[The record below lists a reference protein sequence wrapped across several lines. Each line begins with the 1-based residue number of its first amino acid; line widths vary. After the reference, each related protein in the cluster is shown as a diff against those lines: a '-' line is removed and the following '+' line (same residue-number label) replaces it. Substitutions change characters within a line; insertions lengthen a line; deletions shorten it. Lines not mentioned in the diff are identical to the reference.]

1 LLKAEKRG
9 SRADVGAGRLDEV
22 TDSADWSEEAAARLA
37 AIVESS
43 DDAIVSKTLDGVITS
58 WNHAAE
64 RMFGYAPAE
73 AIGRHITLIIP
84 PDRLDEET
92 RVLASI
98 RAGRRVEHFET
109 IRVTKDG
116 RQVAVSLTVSPVK
129 DSSGRVIGASK
140 IARDVSER
148 RRGEIA
154 QARLAAI
161 IESSDDAIISKT
173 LDGVITSWNG
183 AAERVFGWTAAEAI
197 GQHITLI
204 IPEEYREEEAGVL
217 SRLRR
222 GDRIDHFETVRQ
234 RKDGQLLDVSI
245 TVSPIRD
252 GRGTIVGASK
262 VARDISAQRILDQA
276 RQALLEREQVAR
288 TEAEAL
294 NRSKDQFLATLSHE
308 LRTPLN
314 AIYGWARMLEGGGLD
329 PAAMRNATQAILR
342 NSKIQVQLIE
352 DLFDVSRVI
361 TGNMRLDVRPMNVF
375 APLEAALDTVRP
387 AAAAKGIRLD
397 TALDPRATPIM
408 GDPGRIQQVVWNLLV
423 NAVKFTPNGGRV
435 QLSLRRVNS
444 YIQITV
450 SDTGEGIAPDQ
461 VAHLFERFR
470 QADTGPTRRHTGL
483 GIGLSLVKH
492 LVELHGGTVS
502 GMSAGLGQ
510 GSTFTVQLP
519 VSVVQEPPPSRPRP
533 EPRPVEDPDIGS
545 VKPISLRDV
554 HVLVVDDDEE
564 SRELASL
571 VLTDAGAETR
581 TAPSAREAMALLEEW
596 PPDVLVS
603 DLEMPEEDGF
613 SLLRRARR
621 AAMLRSRKLPALAL
635 TAYGRSED
643 RVRVLAAGFNL
654 HLAKPADPTELV
666 LAVASLVGRT
676 E

>member
-1 LLKAEKRG
+1 
-9 SRADVGAGRLDEV
+9 V

-245 TVSPIRD
+245 TVSPMRD

-571 VLTDAGAETR
+571 VLTECRSGDPDRAVGSRGDGATGGMAAGRLGQRPGDAGGR
-581 TAPSAREAMALLEEW
+581 RVQPSAAGTARGHASESQA
-596 PPDVLVS
+596 P
-603 DLEMPEEDGF
+603 
-613 SLLRRARR
+613 RA
-621 AAMLRSRKLPALAL
+621 
-635 TAYGRSED
+635 GID
-643 RVRVLAAGFNL
+643 RVW
-654 HLAKPADPTELV
+654 
-666 LAVASLVGRT
+666 AV
-676 E
+676 

>member
-9 SRADVGAGRLDEV
+9 SRHRGGEAGDEV
-22 TDSADWSEEAAARLA
+22 TDSEDWSEEVAARPA

-73 AIGRHITLIIP
+73 AIGRNITLIIP

-109 IRVTKDG
+109 IRVAKDG

-129 DSSGRVIGASK
+129 DSSGRIIGASK
-140 IARDVSER
+140 VARDVSER

-161 IESSDDAIISKT
+161 IESSEDAIISKT

-204 IPEEYREEEAGVL
+204 IPEEYREEERGVL
-217 SRLRR
+217 ARLRR

-262 VARDISAQRILDQA
+262 VARDISAQRILEQA
-276 RQALLEREQVAR
+276 RQALLEREQAAR
-288 TEAEAL
+288 TEAEDL

-342 NSKIQVQLIE
+342 NSTIQVQLIE

-423 NAVKFTPNGGRV
+423 NAVKFTPKGGRV
-435 QLSLRRVNS
+435 ELRLRRVNS
-444 YIQITV
+444 HIQIMV
-450 SDTGEGIAPDQ
+450 SDTGEGIAADQ

-519 VSVVQEPPPSRPRP
+519 VSVVQVQPPSRPRP
-533 EPRPVEDPDIGS
+533 EPRSAEDPDIGS
-545 VKPISLRDV
+545 VKPVSLRDV

-571 VLTDAGAETR
+571 VLTNAGAETR

-621 AAMLRSRKLPALAL
+621 ASLLRNRKLPALAL

>member
-1 LLKAEKRG
+1 M
-9 SRADVGAGRLDEV
+9 
-22 TDSADWSEEAAARLA
+22 TDSEDWSEEVAARLA

-73 AIGRHITLIIP
+73 AIGRNITLIIP

-92 RVLASI
+92 RVLASV

-109 IRVTKDG
+109 IRVAKDG

-129 DSSGRVIGASK
+129 DSSGRIIGASK
-140 IARDVSER
+140 VARDVSER

-161 IESSDDAIISKT
+161 IESSEDAIISKT

-204 IPEEYREEEAGVL
+204 IPEEYREEERGVL
-217 SRLRR
+217 ARLRR

-262 VARDISAQRILDQA
+262 VARDISAQRILEQA
-276 RQALLEREQVAR
+276 RQALLEREQAAR
-288 TEAEAL
+288 TEAEDL

-342 NSKIQVQLIE
+342 NSTIQVQLIE

-375 APLEAALDTVRP
+375 APLEAARHGQ
-387 AAAAKGIRLD
+387 AG
-397 TALDPRATPIM
+397 
-408 GDPGRIQQVVWNLLV
+408 
-423 NAVKFTPNGGRV
+423 GGR
-435 QLSLRRVNS
+435 
-444 YIQITV
+444 
-450 SDTGEGIAPDQ
+450 EG
-461 VAHLFERFR
+461 H
-470 QADTGPTRRHTGL
+470 
-483 GIGLSLVKH
+483 
-492 LVELHGGTVS
+492 
-502 GMSAGLGQ
+502 
-510 GSTFTVQLP
+510 
-519 VSVVQEPPPSRPRP
+519 
-533 EPRPVEDPDIGS
+533 
-545 VKPISLRDV
+545 
-554 HVLVVDDDEE
+554 
-564 SRELASL
+564 
-571 VLTDAGAETR
+571 
-581 TAPSAREAMALLEEW
+581 SARHR
-596 PPDVLVS
+596 P
-603 DLEMPEEDGF
+603 
-613 SLLRRARR
+613 
-621 AAMLRSRKLPALAL
+621 
-635 TAYGRSED
+635 
-643 RVRVLAAGFNL
+643 
-654 HLAKPADPTELV
+654 
-666 LAVASLVGRT
+666 
-676 E
+676 

>member
-1 LLKAEKRG
+1 M
-9 SRADVGAGRLDEV
+9 
-22 TDSADWSEEAAARLA
+22 TDSEDWSEEVAARLA

-73 AIGRHITLIIP
+73 AIGRNITLIIP
-84 PDRLDEET
+84 PDRLEEET

-129 DSSGRVIGASK
+129 DSSGRIIGASK
-140 IARDVSER
+140 VARDVSER

-161 IESSDDAIISKT
+161 IESSEDAIISKT

-204 IPEEYREEEAGVL
+204 IPEEYREEERGVL
-217 SRLRR
+217 ARLRR

-262 VARDISAQRILDQA
+262 VARDISAQRILEQA
-276 RQALLEREQVAR
+276 RQALLEREQAAR
-288 TEAEAL
+288 TEAEDL

-342 NSKIQVQLIE
+342 NSTIQVQLIE

-423 NAVKFTPNGGRV
+423 NAVKFTPKGGRV
-435 QLSLRRVNS
+435 ELRLRRVNS
-444 YIQITV
+444 HIQIMV
-450 SDTGEGIAPDQ
+450 SDTGEGIAADQ

-519 VSVVQEPPPSRPRP
+519 VSVVQVQPPSRPRP
-533 EPRPVEDPDIGS
+533 EPRSAEDPDIGS
-545 VKPISLRDV
+545 VKPVSLRDV

-571 VLTDAGAETR
+571 VLTNAGAETR

-621 AAMLRSRKLPALAL
+621 ASLLRNRKLPALAL

>member
-9 SRADVGAGRLDEV
+9 SRHRGGEAGDEV
-22 TDSADWSEEAAARLA
+22 TDSEDWSEEVAARLA

-73 AIGRHITLIIP
+73 AIGRNITLIIP
-84 PDRLDEET
+84 PDRLEEET

-109 IRVTKDG
+109 IRVAKDG

-129 DSSGRVIGASK
+129 DSSGRIIGASK
-140 IARDVSER
+140 VARDVSER

-161 IESSDDAIISKT
+161 IESSEDAIISKT

-197 GQHITLI
+197 GQNITLI
-204 IPEEYREEEAGVL
+204 IPEEYREEERGVL
-217 SRLRR
+217 ARLRR

-262 VARDISAQRILDQA
+262 VARDISAQRILEQA
-276 RQALLEREQVAR
+276 RQALLEREQAAR
-288 TEAEAL
+288 TEAEDL

-342 NSKIQVQLIE
+342 NSTIQVQLIE

-423 NAVKFTPNGGRV
+423 NAVKFTPKGGRV
-435 QLSLRRVNS
+435 ELRLRRVNS
-444 YIQITV
+444 HIQIMV

-519 VSVVQEPPPSRPRP
+519 VSVVQVQPPSRPRP
-533 EPRPVEDPDIGS
+533 EPRSAEDPDIGS
-545 VKPISLRDV
+545 VKPVSLRDV

-571 VLTDAGAETR
+571 VLTNAGAETR

-621 AAMLRSRKLPALAL
+621 ASLLRNRKLPALAL

>member
-1 LLKAEKRG
+1 M
-9 SRADVGAGRLDEV
+9 
-22 TDSADWSEEAAARLA
+22 TDSEDWSEEVAARLA

-73 AIGRHITLIIP
+73 AIGRNITLIIP
-84 PDRLDEET
+84 PDRLEEET

-129 DSSGRVIGASK
+129 DSSGRIIGASK
-140 IARDVSER
+140 VARDVSER

-161 IESSDDAIISKT
+161 IESSEDAIISKT

-204 IPEEYREEEAGVL
+204 IPEEYREEERGVL
-217 SRLRR
+217 ARLRR

-262 VARDISAQRILDQA
+262 VARDISAQRILEQA
-276 RQALLEREQVAR
+276 RQALLEREQAAR
-288 TEAEAL
+288 TEAEDL

-342 NSKIQVQLIE
+342 NSTIQVQLIE

-375 APLEAALDTVRP
+375 APLEAARHGQ
-387 AAAAKGIRLD
+387 AG
-397 TALDPRATPIM
+397 
-408 GDPGRIQQVVWNLLV
+408 
-423 NAVKFTPNGGRV
+423 GGR
-435 QLSLRRVNS
+435 
-444 YIQITV
+444 
-450 SDTGEGIAPDQ
+450 EG
-461 VAHLFERFR
+461 H
-470 QADTGPTRRHTGL
+470 
-483 GIGLSLVKH
+483 
-492 LVELHGGTVS
+492 
-502 GMSAGLGQ
+502 
-510 GSTFTVQLP
+510 
-519 VSVVQEPPPSRPRP
+519 
-533 EPRPVEDPDIGS
+533 
-545 VKPISLRDV
+545 
-554 HVLVVDDDEE
+554 
-564 SRELASL
+564 
-571 VLTDAGAETR
+571 
-581 TAPSAREAMALLEEW
+581 SARHR
-596 PPDVLVS
+596 P
-603 DLEMPEEDGF
+603 
-613 SLLRRARR
+613 
-621 AAMLRSRKLPALAL
+621 
-635 TAYGRSED
+635 
-643 RVRVLAAGFNL
+643 
-654 HLAKPADPTELV
+654 
-666 LAVASLVGRT
+666 
-676 E
+676 

>member
-1 LLKAEKRG
+1 LLKAEERA

>member
-1 LLKAEKRG
+1 
-9 SRADVGAGRLDEV
+9 V
-22 TDSADWSEEAAARLA
+22 TDSEDWSEEVAARLA

-73 AIGRHITLIIP
+73 AIGRNITLIIP

-109 IRVTKDG
+109 VRVAKDG

-129 DSSGRVIGASK
+129 DSSGRIIGASK

-161 IESSDDAIISKT
+161 IESSEDAIISKT

-204 IPEEYREEEAGVL
+204 IPEEYREEERGVL
-217 SRLRR
+217 ARLRR

-262 VARDISAQRILDQA
+262 VARDISAQRILEQA
-276 RQALLEREQVAR
+276 RQAFLEREQAAR
-288 TEAEAL
+288 TEAEDL

-342 NSKIQVQLIE
+342 NSTIQVQLIE

-423 NAVKFTPNGGRV
+423 NAVKFTPKGGRV
-435 QLSLRRVNS
+435 ELRLRRVNS
-444 YIQITV
+444 HIQIMV
-450 SDTGEGIAPDQ
+450 SDTGEGIA
-461 VAHLFERFR
+461 
-470 QADTGPTRRHTGL
+470 AD
-483 GIGLSLVKH
+483 
-492 LVELHGGTVS
+492 
-502 GMSAGLGQ
+502 
-510 GSTFTVQLP
+510 
-519 VSVVQEPPPSRPRP
+519 
-533 EPRPVEDPDIGS
+533 
-545 VKPISLRDV
+545 
-554 HVLVVDDDEE
+554 
-564 SRELASL
+564 
-571 VLTDAGAETR
+571 
-581 TAPSAREAMALLEEW
+581 
-596 PPDVLVS
+596 
-603 DLEMPEEDGF
+603 
-613 SLLRRARR
+613 
-621 AAMLRSRKLPALAL
+621 
-635 TAYGRSED
+635 
-643 RVRVLAAGFNL
+643 
-654 HLAKPADPTELV
+654 
-666 LAVASLVGRT
+666 
-676 E
+676 

>member
-9 SRADVGAGRLDEV
+9 SRHRGGEAGDEV
-22 TDSADWSEEAAARLA
+22 TDSEDWSEEVAARLA

-73 AIGRHITLIIP
+73 AIGRNITLIIP
-84 PDRLDEET
+84 PDRLEEET

-109 IRVTKDG
+109 IRVAKDG

-129 DSSGRVIGASK
+129 DSSGRIIGASK
-140 IARDVSER
+140 VARDVSER

-161 IESSDDAIISKT
+161 IESSEDAIISKT

-204 IPEEYREEEAGVL
+204 IPEEYREEERGVL
-217 SRLRR
+217 ARLRR

-262 VARDISAQRILDQA
+262 VARDISAQRILEQA
-276 RQALLEREQVAR
+276 RQALLEREQAAR
-288 TEAEAL
+288 TEAEDL

-342 NSKIQVQLIE
+342 NSTIQVQLIE

-423 NAVKFTPNGGRV
+423 NAVKFTPKGGRV
-435 QLSLRRVNS
+435 ELRLRRVNS
-444 YIQITV
+444 HIQIMV

-519 VSVVQEPPPSRPRP
+519 VSVVQVQPPSRPRP
-533 EPRPVEDPDIGS
+533 EPRSAEDPDIGS
-545 VKPISLRDV
+545 VKPVSLRDV

-571 VLTDAGAETR
+571 VLTNAGAETR

-621 AAMLRSRKLPALAL
+621 ASLLRNRKLPALAL